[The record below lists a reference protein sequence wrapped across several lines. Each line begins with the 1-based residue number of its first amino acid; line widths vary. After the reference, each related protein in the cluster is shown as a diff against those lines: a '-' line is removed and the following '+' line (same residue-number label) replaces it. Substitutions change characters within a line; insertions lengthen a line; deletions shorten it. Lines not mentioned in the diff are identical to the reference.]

1 MSQAFILRA
10 ARIPQV
16 VLGVRWL
23 GYIGTLCALVLISV
37 PTAVIAEGIRY
48 MDQAGN
54 IHFVDRLAEVPEEY
68 RGQVINVEPTPMTQE
83 QYRKALQEYRRKQSQ
98 AKKEAQRAERE
109 AAKLERQRQ
118 RELKQAEKRASKQKR
133 EVQRVERPAKPTPAP
148 KVTQV
153 PARPVNQ
160 TITR

>member
-1 MSQAFILRA
+1 
-10 ARIPQV
+10 
-16 VLGVRWL
+16 
-23 GYIGTLCALVLISV
+23 
-37 PTAVIAEGIRY
+37 

>member
-10 ARIPQV
+10 AMIAPSVLGNRWLAPLGLTLV
-16 VLGVRWL
+16 VL
-23 GYIGTLCALVLISV
+23 ILCA
-37 PTAVIAEGIRY
+37 PTRAFAEGIRY

-54 IHFVDRLAEVPEEY
+54 IHFVDRLADVPEEY
-68 RGQVINVEPTPMTQE
+68 RGQVLKVEPTPMTQE
-83 QYRKALQEYRRKQSQ
+83 QYRKAMQEYRRKQSQ
-98 AKKEAQRAERE
+98 ARKEVQRAERE

-118 RELKQAEKRASKQKR
+118 RELKQAEKKASKQKR
-133 EVQRVERPAKPTPAP
+133 EVQRVERPAKPTPVP
-148 KVTQV
+148 KITHA